1 MVYPSYT
8 LCRRSH
14 LFEAN
19 AVKKDE
25 LASNERHCQRID
37 EFRFVYPSSH
47 TRTLKHIPHILYTI

>member
-37 EFRFVYPSSH
+37 KFCVVYPSSH
-47 TRTLKHIPHILYTI
+47 THTHTHYTYTI